1 MTSYDSPPHPSG
13 ATSAGATS
21 SGSPGTGPATDA
33 GENRSIGDIVGDIA
47 KDMSTLVKQ
56 ELDLAK
62 TELKQEATKAGKG
75 AGMLGGA
82 GLAGYLTVL
91 FLSLFLMFVLADWFD
106 DVRWAALVVAVLWG
120 IVAAVLAMSGKKE
133 LKKVDPKLET
143 TQRTLKED
151 VQWAKEQKNS

>member
-1 MTSYDSPPHPSG
+1 M
-13 ATSAGATS
+13 
-21 SGSPGTGPATDA
+21 
-33 GENRSIGDIVGDIA
+33 GDIVGDIA
-47 KDMSTLVKQ
+47 KDMSTLVRQ

-62 TELKQEATKAGKG
+62 TELKQEATRVGKG

-91 FLSLFLMFVLADWFD
+91 FLSFFLMFVLADWFD
-106 DVRWAALVVAVLWG
+106 DLKWAALVVAVLWG
-120 IVAAVLAMSGKKE
+120 IVAAVLAMTGKKE
-133 LKKVDPKLET
+133 IKQANPQLPT